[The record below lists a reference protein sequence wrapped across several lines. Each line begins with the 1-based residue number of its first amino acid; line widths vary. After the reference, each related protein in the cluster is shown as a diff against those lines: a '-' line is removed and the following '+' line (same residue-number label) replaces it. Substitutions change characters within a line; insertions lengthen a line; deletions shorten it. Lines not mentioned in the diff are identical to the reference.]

1 MYFQVNLIQKFF
13 VIQYQIFYPKDVY
26 IYIYFDEYRFLKKFC
41 PKIRKIQ
48 LKKRAELVKNS

>member
-13 VIQYQIFYPKDVY
+13 VIQYQIFYPKDV
-26 IYIYFDEYRFLKKFC
+26 YIYFDEYRFLKKFC

-48 LKKRAELVKNS
+48 LKKRAELIKNS